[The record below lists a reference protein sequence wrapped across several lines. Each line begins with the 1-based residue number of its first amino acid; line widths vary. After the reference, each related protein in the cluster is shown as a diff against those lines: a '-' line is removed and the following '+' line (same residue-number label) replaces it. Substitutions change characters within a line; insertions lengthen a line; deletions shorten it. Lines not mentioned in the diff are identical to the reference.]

1 MANDAPTANAPAEV
15 KKATPAP
22 QPAPRHPLLSLREE
36 MDRLFDDFMGGAMSP
51 FRRWGLAEPARAFES
66 IWGTAFPTADLAES
80 ETEYRVTAE
89 LPGVSEKDVEL
100 VVDGDVLTIKG
111 QKKEEREE
119 KSEKSYL
126 SERRFGSFERSF
138 QMPEAADL
146 DKVEA
151 TFKNGV
157 LTVVVPKRPEAARK
171 ARRIEVKAA

>member
-1 MANDAPTANAPAEV
+1 
-15 KKATPAP
+15 
-22 QPAPRHPLLSLREE
+22 
-36 MDRLFDDFMGGAMSP
+36 
-51 FRRWGLAEPARAFES
+51 
-66 IWGTAFPTADLAES
+66 
-80 ETEYRVTAE
+80 
-89 LPGVSEKDVEL
+89 